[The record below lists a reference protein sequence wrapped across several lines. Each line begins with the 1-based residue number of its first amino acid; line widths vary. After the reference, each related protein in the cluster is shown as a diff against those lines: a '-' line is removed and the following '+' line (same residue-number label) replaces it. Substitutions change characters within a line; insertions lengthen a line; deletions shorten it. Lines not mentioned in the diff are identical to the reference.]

1 MAATKNVSFMGA
13 YDGLARLLEPCGVRV
28 KPRLDADRPIAQLA
42 FDRRPAGLPRAGVAR
57 LAGLHVGFSAA
68 ESRVGAG
75 HGSTHGFLAA
85 RIAHDCGCGEHEP
98 LFGSELCADM
108 ELFAEFD
115 AWGRFTVRGGVIDC
129 DAAESGGGGACRGH
143 RGGLGGG
150 GCGFASCRAL
160 ACRGGS
166 GA

>member
-1 MAATKNVSFMGA
+1 M
-13 YDGLARLLEPCGVRV
+13 
-28 KPRLDADRPIAQLA
+28 
-42 FDRRPAGLPRAGVAR
+42 GVAR
-57 LAGLHVGFSAA
+57 LAGLHVDFPAA
-68 ESRVGAG
+68 QAGVGAD
-75 HGSTHGFLAA
+75 HGAALGFLAA
-85 RIAHDCGCGEHEP
+85 RIAHDCSGGEHEP

-115 AWGRFTVRGGVIDC
+115 AWGRFAVRGGVIDC
-129 DAAESGGGGACRGH
+129 DAAESGVGGACRGR

-160 ACRGGS
+160 ACRGGV

>member
-1 MAATKNVSFMGA
+1 MMNPMAELVRMSRFALVSVSGTLVHYA
-13 YDGLARLLEPCGVRV
+13 VL
-28 KPRLDADRPIAQLA
+28 IALVET
-42 FDRRPAGLPRAGVAR
+42 DTLGPLPS
-57 LAGLHVGFSAA
+57 SAL
-68 ESRVGAG
+68 
-75 HGSTHGFLAA
+75 GFLAA
-85 RIAHDCGCGEHEP
+85 RIAHDCSGGEHEP

-115 AWGRFTVRGGVIDC
+115 AWGRFAVRGGVIDC
-129 DAAESGGGGACRGH
+129 DAAESGGGGACRGR

-160 ACRGGS
+160 ACRGGA